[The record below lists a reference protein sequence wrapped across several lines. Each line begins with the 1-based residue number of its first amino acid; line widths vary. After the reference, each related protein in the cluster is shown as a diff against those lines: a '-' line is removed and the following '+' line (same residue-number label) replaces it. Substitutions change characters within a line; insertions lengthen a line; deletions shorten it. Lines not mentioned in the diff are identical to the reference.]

1 VESTLSP
8 EPPARYEHF
17 EILRRE
23 DGSSWHL
30 GHGAMG
36 VTYKAL
42 DTRLHQHVALKVIS
56 GGLTSYPTARARF
69 LREAR
74 TAARLHHPNVA
85 RVFHLGET
93 AGGTEAF
100 YAMEFVEGETLEARV
115 RRGGPLSVWLVLEI
129 GIQVARAL
137 VAACHQNLVHR
148 DLKPANLML
157 VTALEAA
164 TLAAVGR
171 DSSHGEVGEAWV
183 KIIDFGLAK
192 AVADAGPLTGAG
204 DFIGTPAYASPEQF
218 ESRFGTVD
226 ARSDIYSL
234 GGTLWFALTGRM
246 PFEGGSLT
254 EIHEQKLSGAAPAAK
269 LASTGVPA
277 PLVRL
282 LASML
287 AADPG
292 DRPRTPTILLEAL
305 HRCREELRQLAL
317 PGPDER
323 AHGSF
328 PWKPSRSF
336 RHRRIYQVFLGYA
349 VGAWLLLQVS
359 AIVLPGLGWPHWIM
373 RPVIVT
379 LLAGFGE
386 ALILGW
392 ALDRRATGQALLPQR
407 TGRRVGFVLLAL
419 APAVV
424 VGGYFL
430 WQRSPAVEFQENRPS
445 LAQDLAALPGASAAL
460 VPAKSIAVLPFQE
473 FSADQEDAYFAAG
486 IQDEILTD
494 LAKVADLKVI
504 SRTSVAQYKNS
515 KPHNLREIAATLG
528 VANVLEGSV
537 QRAGNLIRITVQLI
551 DARTDT
557 HLWAE
562 RYDRP
567 VDDVF
572 AIQSEVAN
580 AVASQL
586 QARLSPQEKVELN
599 AWPTTDIQAYQ
610 LYLRAT
616 SAAHEYTT
624 PAEMLKGE
632 AAKIALLT
640 EATRRD
646 PKFVRAYCELASAH
660 DNMYAGRLYATAEEK
675 AVDHRTLAEVAL
687 QQALRLGSDVGRVH
701 LAVAHHLKTIDSD
714 NEQVRLELEAARR
727 TLPNDPELEQLSGM
741 VARSQGRWRDAV
753 RDLEKAASLQPGEVI
768 ICDDLVWVY
777 RSMRRYADADRASAR
792 VIALRPREEAAF
804 DSFFRATGPL
814 EQRADLAPLRRCVA
828 EFAPAND
835 ADRATKT
842 VFSLIVA
849 LCSHD
854 PAGVERALAAFPAPE
869 IAYQG
874 FRYPSTW
881 FKGLAARMRR
891 DDKAARVAFAAA
903 RVDVEKR
910 VLANPDNAK
919 MLSLLGMIDAGLGQK
934 DDAVREGRRAC
945 EMLPQKTSAPAS
957 AVVESNLAVIYA
969 WTNQPDLAF
978 AALGDLAGRA
988 AGVNLLYQATYG
1000 DLRLN
1005 PVWAPLQSDPRYTAL
1020 LKRLAVDTNEDP

>member
-1 VESTLSP
+1 
-8 EPPARYEHF
+8 
-17 EILRRE
+17 
-23 DGSSWHL
+23 
-30 GHGAMG
+30 MG

-42 DTRLHQHVALKVIS
+42 DTRLHQQVALKVIS
-56 GGLTSYPTARARF
+56 GELTGYPTARERF

-93 AGGTEAF
+93 ASGTEAF
-100 YAMEFVEGETLEARV
+100 YTMEFVEGETLEARV
-115 RRGGPLSVWLVLEI
+115 RRTGPLSVWLVVEI
-129 GIQVARAL
+129 GLEVARAL
-137 VAACHQNLVHR
+137 VAAYQQDLIHR

-157 VTALEAA
+157 VTAVEAA

-171 DSSHGEVGEAWV
+171 DSSQGEAGEAWV
-183 KIIDFGLAK
+183 KVIDFGLAK

-204 DFIGTPAYASPEQF
+204 DFIGTPAYASPEQY
-218 ESRFGTVD
+218 ESRVGTVD
-226 ARSDIYSL
+226 SRSDIYSL
-234 GGTLWFALTGRM
+234 GGTLWYALTGRM
-246 PFEGGSLT
+246 PFDGTSLT
-254 EIHEQKLSGAAPAAK
+254 EIHEQKLSGAAPVVQLDSA
-269 LASTGVPA
+269 GVPA

-292 DRPRTPTILLEAL
+292 DRPQTPTILLEAL
-305 HRCREELRQLAL
+305 RRCREELRRLAL
-317 PGPDER
+317 PGPDGGVT
-323 AHGSF
+323 GSF
-328 PWKPSRSF
+328 PWKPWRTF
-336 RHRRIYQVFLGYA
+336 RHRRIYQVFFGYA
-349 VGAWLLLQVS
+349 VGAWLLLQVT

-373 RPVIVT
+373 RPVIVI

-386 ALILGW
+386 ALLLGW
-392 ALDRRATGQALLPQR
+392 ALDRQAAGQAFLPQR
-407 TGRRVGFVLLAL
+407 TGRRVGFVVLAL
-419 APAVV
+419 SPAVAIA
-424 VGGYFL
+424 GYFL
-430 WQRSPAVEFQENRPS
+430 WQRPPTTGSQTDGPLLANDPAARS
-445 LAQDLAALPGASAAL
+445 GAPTVP

-473 FSADQEDAYFAAG
+473 FSADREDVYFADG
-486 IQDEILTD
+486 MQDEILTD

-504 SRTSVAQYKNS
+504 SRTSVARYKS
-515 KPHNLREIAATLG
+515 GEPHNLREIAAQLG

-537 QRAGNLIRITVQLI
+537 QRAGNQIRVTVQLI

-562 RYDRP
+562 HYDRP
-567 VDDVF
+567 LDDVF

-580 AVASQL
+580 TIASQL
-586 QARLSPQEKVELN
+586 QARLSPQEQAALN
-599 AWPTTDIQAYQ
+599 AWPTTDTRAYQ

-616 SAAHEYTT
+616 SAAHEYTS
-624 PAEMLKGE
+624 PAEMFKGE
-632 AAKIALLT
+632 EAKIALLT
-640 EATRRD
+640 AALKRD

-660 DNMYAGRLYATAEEK
+660 DNMYTARLYATPEEK

-687 QQALRLGSDVGRVH
+687 QEALRLNSDEGRVH
-701 LAVAHHLKTIDSD
+701 LALAHHLKTIDAS
-714 NEQVRLELEAARR
+714 NEQVRIELEAARR

-753 RDLEKAASLQPGEVI
+753 HDLEKAASLQPGEVI

-792 VIALRPREEAAF
+792 VLSLRPREDAAL
-804 DSFFRATGPL
+804 DLFFRATGPL
-814 EQRADLAPLRRCVA
+814 EERADLAPLRQCVA

-835 ADRATKT
+835 TDRATRT
-842 VFSLIVA
+842 VFRLILA
-849 LCSHD
+849 LCSRD
-854 PAGVERALAAFPAPE
+854 PAGVERALTDYPKSE

-874 FRYPSTW
+874 FRYPAAW
-881 FKGLAARMRR
+881 FKGLAARMRH
-891 DDKAARVAFAAA
+891 DDKAAHAAFAAA
-903 RVDVEKR
+903 RVEVEKR

-945 EMLPQKTSAPAS
+945 EMLPQKMSAPAS
-957 AVVESNLAVIYA
+957 AVVASNLAVIYA
-969 WTNQPDLAF
+969 WTNQPDPAF
-978 AALGDLAGRA
+978 DALNDLEGRA

-1005 PVWAPLQSDPRYTAL
+1005 PVWTPLQGDPRFAIL
-1020 LKRLAVDTNEDP
+1020 LDGLAAKSAENPRD